1 MNRVFFIHPR
11 WQKGG
16 VETTNERWAAI
27 LTEENFEPIAIS
39 YKAQLDTLDMMPLI
53 NCKNLAN
60 FLIYILKNVRKHDTL
75 LICQSY
81 YILKVL
87 PIILFLKFK
96 GCRLILT
103 ERNSFDQYNEFP
115 LKKKIYLILFPWIF
129 QIFHKIILNSSD
141 MADEKVYKRCRN
153 KILVFKNPRFSKG
166 DLSVLKTSE
175 CKKISKSV
183 YTFCRWS
190 DQKDP
195 EFIIKAARTFSGNSV
210 DFSVF
215 CNAQIYPFQRPFVP
229 SAFLYM
235 LENPSI
241 LFFCSKFEGYPNL
254 LLEARVIGLPIVYSH
269 CNTGVNE
276 ILDGY
281 PLAHRFDKKCL
292 KSLEEAYALAAK
304 SSENLVNEPD
314 LDLALKHSEYFSD
327 TKMFAEA
334 FNNAQN

>member
-1 MNRVFFIHPR
+1 MNRVFFMHPR

-27 LTEENFEPIAIS
+27 LAEENFEPIAVS
-39 YKAQLDTLDMMPLI
+39 YKAELDALDMMPLI

-60 FLIYILKNVRKHDTL
+60 LLIYILKNVAKQDTL

-96 GCRLILT
+96 GCRVILT
-103 ERNSFDQYNEFP
+103 ERNSFDQYNEFT
-115 LKKKIYLILFPWIF
+115 LKKKVYAVLFPWIF
-129 QIFHKIILNSSD
+129 LIFHKIILNSSE

-153 KILVFKNPRFSKG
+153 NVLVFQNPRFTKE
-166 DLSVLKTSE
+166 DLSALKAAK
-175 CKKISKSV
+175 CQKISNSV

-195 EFIIKAARTFSGNSV
+195 EFIIKAAKIFSDNSV

-215 CNAQIYPFQRPFVP
+215 CNAQMYPFQRPFVP

-269 CNTGVNE
+269 CNTGVKE

-281 PLAHRFDKKCL
+281 PLAYRFDKKCL
-292 KSLEEAYALAAK
+292 KSLKEAYALAAK
-304 SSENLVNEPD
+304 GSENLVSEPD
-314 LDLALKHSEYFSD
+314 IELALKHSEYFSD
-327 TKMFAEA
+327 AKIFSEA